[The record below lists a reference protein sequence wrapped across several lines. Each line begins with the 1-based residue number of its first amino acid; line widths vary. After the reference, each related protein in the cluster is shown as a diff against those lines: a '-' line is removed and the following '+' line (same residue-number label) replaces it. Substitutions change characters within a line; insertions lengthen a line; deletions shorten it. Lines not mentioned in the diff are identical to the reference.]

1 VRTAGNRVTVW
12 QYREDDHGDAVAQ
25 SMTGPRTRVVLAMSP
40 GLPAR
45 LFGPRLVERLA
56 AAVDVD
62 GGAPLGEYGS
72 AAARARLAGAQVLLT
87 GWGAPMLDE
96 SALDQA
102 PLLRAVVHAAGT
114 VKPHVATA
122 AFERGIAV
130 SSAADANA
138 LPVAEYTVA
147 MILLAN
153 KAVPQLAREYRS
165 RRARLDLLGEFAHI
179 GNYGRTVGLVGASR
193 VGRRVLELLAPFD
206 LDLLVSDPYLDAEAA
221 GSLGARLV
229 GLDELFA
236 RSDVVSLHAP
246 AVPATRG
253 LVDAGRLASMRTGA
267 TLINTA
273 RGSLV
278 DQDALIAQLR
288 SGRITAVLD
297 VTEPEIT
304 AADSPLWELPNV
316 ILTPHVAGALGNELF
331 RLGASAVEEV
341 LRVAAGEPLRHPV
354 DPATLAITA

>member
-1 VRTAGNRVTVW
+1 MPASSEEN
-12 QYREDDHGDAVAQ
+12 Q
-25 SMTGPRTRVVLAMSP
+25 MPGPRIRVVLAMSP

-45 LFGPRLVERLA
+45 LFGPRTLQRLA
-56 AAVDVD
+56 VEVDVD
-62 GGAPLGEYGS
+62 EGPPLTEYASAP
-72 AAARARLAGAQVLLT
+72 ARARLAGAHVLLT
-87 GWGAPMLDE
+87 GWGAARLDE
-96 SALDQA
+96 AALAAA
-102 PLLRAVVHAAGT
+102 PLLRAMVHAAGT
-114 VKPHVATA
+114 VKPHVAEV
-122 AFERGIAV
+122 AFDRGIAV

-153 KAVPQLAREYRS
+153 KAVPALAREYRA
-165 RRARLDLLGEFAHI
+165 RRAAPDLHGGFTDI
-179 GNYGRTVGLVGASR
+179 GNYGRVVGLVGASR

-206 LDLLVSDPYLDAEAA
+206 LELLVSDPYLDAA
-221 GSLGARLV
+221 GARSLGARLV

-236 RSDVVSLHAP
+236 GSDVVSLHAP

-253 LVDAGRLASMRTGA
+253 LVDADRLASMRTGA

-278 DQDALIAQLR
+278 DQDALVDQLR
-288 SGRITAVLD
+288 RGRISAVLD

-316 ILTPHVAGALGNELF
+316 ILTPHVAGALGNELL
-331 RLGASAVEEV
+331 RLGGSAVDEV
-341 LRVAAGEPLRHPV
+341 LRVAAGQPLRHPV